1 MTKREARPAAGGGQ
15 SGNQDL
21 RSEVHKLTGVAE
33 LFKVLSDDTR
43 SKLIYALGQRELCV
57 REMAELMDLSLPAV
71 SHHLRIL
78 RELDLVSARRAG
90 KEVFYSLRNREIVG
104 LIAAAVVSA
113 RTLGLVASLGPVL
126 G

>member
-1 MTKREARPAAGGGQ
+1 MTNQEAEPAALG
-15 SGNQDL
+15 SVSRNQDL

-33 LFKVLSDDTR
+33 LFKILSDDTR

-78 RELDLVSARRAG
+78 RKLDLVSARRAG
-90 KEVFYSLRNREIVG
+90 KQVFYSLRNREIVG
-104 LIAAAVVSA
+104 LIATAVVSA
-113 RTLGLVASLGPVL
+113 RALRLAASIGPVL